1 MLHVLTISP
10 FYPTQGDDAAG
21 CFVAEPLA
29 ALCQREVR
37 HSVIAAQP
45 LYRQSE
51 QAGRNAPPAEAIRY
65 FSFPKGAGLP
75 TAGFFLYRKLL
86 AKVRELHQQ
95 EPLDLIHAHSALPCG
110 HAALLM
116 ARELKI
122 PFVVS
127 VHGLDAF
134 FTKQVKGWL
143 GNWCRRTAREIYHR
157 ANRVICVSER
167 VAETVRAGTS
177 ADCRISVVYNG
188 VNPVLFA
195 PGGEPKAAPLILS
208 VGNLIPIKG
217 HELLLRALA
226 RNQSAAFVC
235 DVIGDGPERPR
246 LELLAH
252 ELGLGDRV
260 RFLGR
265 RSRAEVAQA
274 MQRCTL
280 FVLPSRYEALGC
292 VYLEAMSAAKPVVAC
307 REQGIEEIIEH
318 GVNGWLVGPDHADEL
333 SEAILRLLADA
344 ELRNQLGQ
352 AARATIVQAH
362 SLDHQATQL
371 SAVYQE
377 CVA

>member
-29 ALCQREVR
+29 ALGRRKVQ

-45 LYRQSE
+45 IYRHLE
-51 QAGRNAPPAEAIRY
+51 KPGADAPPAEAIRY

-75 TAGFFLYRKLL
+75 TAGFFLFRRLL

-95 EPLDLIHAHSALPCG
+95 DPLDLIHAHSALPCG
-110 HAALLM
+110 HAALLI
-116 ARELKI
+116 ARELEI

-134 FTKQVKGWL
+134 FTQQVKGWL
-143 GNWCRRTAREIYHR
+143 GGWCRRTAREVYRR
-157 ANRVICVSER
+157 ASRVICVSER
-167 VAETVRAGTS
+167 VAERVRNGV
-177 ADCRISVVYNG
+177 DCRVSVVYNG
-188 VNPVLFA
+188 VNSALFA
-195 PGGEPKAAPLILS
+195 PGEEPGAAPLILS

-226 RNQSAAFVC
+226 RNSERDFVC
-235 DVIGDGPERPR
+235 HVIGDGPERPR
-246 LELLAH
+246 LESLAQD
-252 ELGLGDRV
+252 LGLAGRV

-274 MQRCTL
+274 MQRCTF

-292 VYLEAMSAAKPVVAC
+292 VYLEAMSAGKPVVAC
-307 REQGIEEIIEH
+307 REQGIEEIVQH
-318 GVNGWLVGPDHADEL
+318 GTNGWLVGPEHGEEL
-333 SEAILRLLADA
+333 AAAISRLLGDP
-344 ELRNQLGQ
+344 ELRNQLGR
-352 AARATIVQAH
+352 AARATIVQQH
-362 SLDHQATQL
+362 SLDHQAEQL
-371 SAVYQE
+371 KAVYQE